1 MNYERVIGSFLC
13 LYEPTRHRPK
23 QVAFLHIEALTI
35 HIFGEQY
42 ELGMDYLQ
50 PLYLHPVQKLPI
62 LLHVSE
68 ERNTGKSTRLNFLKT
83 LFGSNVTFNTNEDLR
98 SQFNFDWTGKLLILS
113 GRGTS

>member
-1 MNYERVIGSFLC
+1 MNYQPVIGSFLTI
-13 LYEPTRHRPK
+13 YEPTRHRPK

-62 LLHVSE
+62 LHVSE
-68 ERNTGKSTRLNFLKT
+68 ERNTGKSTRFNFLKA
-83 LFGSNVTFNTNEDLR
+83 LFASNVTFNTNEDLR
-98 SQFNFDWTGKLLILS
+98 SQFDWEWAGKLLIVS